1 MFGSKGILSRISNLE
16 NQMGSL
22 NNSNQESSEWI
33 LFLLLNM
40 ISTIG
45 SPSPEFK
52 LLEDKYHALDKRITL
67 LESRPCRKCEKSI

>member
-16 NQMGSL
+16 NQVSSL
-22 NNSNQESSEWI
+22 GNSNQESSEWI

-40 ISTIG
+40 IGSIG

-52 LLEDKYHALDKRITL
+52 MLEDKFHALDKRITL
-67 LESRPCRKCEKSI
+67 LESRPCKKCEKSI